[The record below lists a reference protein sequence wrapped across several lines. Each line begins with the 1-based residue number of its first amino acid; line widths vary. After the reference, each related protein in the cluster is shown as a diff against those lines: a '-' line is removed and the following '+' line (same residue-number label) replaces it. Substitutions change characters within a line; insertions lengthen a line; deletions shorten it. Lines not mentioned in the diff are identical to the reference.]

1 MADSGEFVPFRFKVS
16 LYHSDSNELLCAGYF
31 SEVTGFEITMEPK
44 TIREGC
50 RNWGDHQS
58 AGPTKFAPMT
68 LKRGVTSVNDLW
80 SWFDITTRQNFYG
93 YRLHGEISVRNGRVE
108 QGNFPDYR
116 MVGLASTPRIEVHI
130 VESGLEHLGGVGE
143 PGTPP
148 LAPAV
153 ANAVFAACGKRLR
166 ELPLRV

>member
-1 MADSGEFVPFRFKVS
+1 MLEVAAERAGWGGPLDGGRGRGIALAESFHAVVAQVAEVRVADEAITVERVV
-16 LYHSDSNELLCAGYF
+16 CAIDC
-31 SEVTGFEITMEPK
+31 GFALNPDIVRAQVE
-44 TIREGC
+44 
-50 RNWGDHQS
+50 S
-58 AGPTKFAPMT
+58 AIIFGLSAA
-68 LKRGVTSVNDLW
+68 
-80 SWFDITTRQNFYG
+80 
-93 YRLHGEISVRNGRVE
+93 LHGEISVRNGRVE